1 MLKQKMKNEIFSS
14 ESPPS
19 VSGIAN
25 LQEKKFNKGT
35 KKLESRHSTVSCF
48 AVIQL

>member
-1 MLKQKMKNEIFSS
+1 MMLWNMLKQKMKNEIFSS

-25 LQEKKFNKGT
+25 LQEKNLT
-35 KKLESRHSTVSCF
+35 KEQRNLNQD
-48 AVIQL
+48 IQL